1 METRE
6 REEERHWYV
15 IHTYSGYENK
25 VKVNLEKKIES
36 QNLQDEIFS
45 VVVPME
51 DEIEDLPDGKT
62 KTVKR
67 KIFPGYVMVDMIV
80 NDRSWYVVR
89 NTQGV
94 TGFVGT
100 EKDPIPLSEE
110 EASRILGKADKPVR
124 VAGRFSV
131 GDSVKVVDGWL
142 LDREGEVLEVN
153 EEEKRLMVLIDG
165 TNVDLEFGA
174 VKKI

>member
-1 METRE
+1 M
-6 REEERHWYV
+6 
-15 IHTYSGYENK
+15 
-25 VKVNLEKKIES
+25 
-36 QNLQDEIFS
+36 
-45 VVVPME
+45 
-51 DEIEDLPDGKT
+51 
-62 KTVKR
+62 
-67 KIFPGYVMVDMIV
+67 
-80 NDRSWYVVR
+80 
-89 NTQGV
+89 
-94 TGFVGT
+94 
-100 EKDPIPLSEE
+100 
-110 EASRILGKADKPVR
+110 R